1 MPTFS
6 KPRRWGPAKTAEAAM
21 QFPDQPPVAV
31 TFRQKGALGYTFR
44 DFGRG
49 AEVVAIKP
57 GSQAATLGKVV
68 VGR

>member
-1 MPTFS
+1 
-6 KPRRWGPAKTAEAAM
+6 M